1 MRAVLFFVLIGFAA
15 IVAILGG
22 SHDSI
27 IILAGGPIP
36 SSAKLIGNVLELGL
50 VWILVYFM
58 SLILYRSFWVILI
71 MLINTLLIWW
81 MAHDVSI
88 NLYLGVGIDYI
99 GQGTF
104 DQWWGRI
111 ALGSGWVSL
120 VYRCSLL
127 LIGTLSYFS
136 ITKELKLIP

>member
-1 MRAVLFFVLIGFAA
+1 MRTVLFFVLIGFTA
-15 IVAILGG
+15 IVAVLGG

-36 SSAKLIGNVLELGL
+36 GSAKLIGNVLELGL
-50 VWILVYFM
+50 VWVLV
-58 SLILYRSFWVILI
+58 SLLFFVQYRSFWVILI

-104 DQWWGRI
+104 DQLMGRI
-111 ALGSGWVSL
+111 CQQSGWLYLGVRAFWLLLGSL
-120 VYRCSLL
+120 
-127 LIGTLSYFS
+127 TYFT
-136 ITKELKLIP
+136 ITKNKEVK